1 MTVHDALS
9 SGKVKILIS
18 DGQNQ
23 ATMKGFGDTRDN
35 IPAIIELAQAGVLSL
50 EDSVATM
57 TKNPAELIAKRTA
70 NPWWTEKIGSL
81 GVGALANVTVI
92 DKADKLAAY
101 TIVNGEIVS
110 FENRAF
116 RRGCGA
122 GGWVSKFGMVRKT
135 TLERRKQMPR
145 QSIFDMKFANVF
157 PLLIQKA
164 ERKNRTRAEVY
175 EVTAWLT
182 GYTPEQIDAALGSE
196 ITYGTFFIDAP
207 AYNPRSGLIKGKI
220 CGVQVETINDPLMKK
235 IRQLDKLV
243 DELAKG
249 RPMEKIKR

>member
-1 MTVHDALS
+1 MTVQDALS

-81 GVGALANVTVI
+81 GVGAT
-92 DKADKLAAY
+92 Y

-122 GGWVSKFGMVRKT
+122 GDWVSKFGMVRKT
-135 TLERRKQMPR
+135 
-145 QSIFDMKFANVF
+145 
-157 PLLIQKA
+157 
-164 ERKNRTRAEVY
+164 
-175 EVTAWLT
+175 
-182 GYTPEQIDAALGSE
+182 
-196 ITYGTFFIDAP
+196 
-207 AYNPRSGLIKGKI
+207 
-220 CGVQVETINDPLMKK
+220 GVS
-235 IRQLDKLV
+235 
-243 DELAKG
+243 ELAIFSYKG
-249 RPMEKIKR
+249 